1 VINNQLMLY
10 QQPKKLLL
18 NSLNKLNR
26 Q

>member
-18 NSLNKLNR
+18 NSPNKLNR